1 MRESEWFE
9 DWFNSKYYFLLYNN
23 RNEEEAKRFIVNLFN
38 HLSSDLILK
47 VWDMAC
53 AKGRHCKVMHELGHI
68 VTGTDLAKDS
78 IKAAIQQH
86 NNDIEFYVHDMRF
99 PFRVNYFDVVVNL
112 FTSMGYFK
120 QFEDN
125 LKVIKNAASALKPNG
140 YFVIDFL
147 NAAKVIACLKPE
159 SIEEREGVSF
169 YISKKIENNQVLKT
183 IKFAADQKNYCFEE
197 RVTLLNKAMLMNFAE
212 LAELKLQNAFGNYK
226 LEPFDEVSSDRLIL
240 VFKK

>member
-23 RNEEEAKRFIVNLFN
+23 RNDVEAKRFIVNLFN
-38 HLSSDLILK
+38 HLSSDLKFK

-53 AKGRHCKVMHELGHI
+53 AKGRHCRVMNELGHV

-78 IKAAIQQH
+78 IKAAIQQSKE
-86 NNDIEFYVHDMRF
+86 DIEFYIHDMRL
-99 PFRVNYFDVVVNL
+99 PFRSNYFDVVVNL
-112 FTSMGYFK
+112 FTSIGYFK
-120 QFEDN
+120 RFEDN

-147 NAAKVIACLKPE
+147 NATKVISCLKPE
-159 SIEEREGVSF
+159 SIEEREDIRF
-169 YISKKIENNQVLKT
+169 YITKRIENNQVIKT
-183 IKFAADQKNYCFEE
+183 IKFVADKKNYSFEE
-197 RVTLLNKAMLMNFAE
+197 RVTLLNKSMLLKFAE
-212 LAELKLQNAFGNYK
+212 LTELKLQNIFGNYN
-226 LEPFDEVSSDRLIL
+226 LEPFDEINSERLIL

>member
-38 HLSSDLILK
+38 HLSSDLKLK

-53 AKGRHCKVMHELGHI
+53 AKGRHCKVMNELGHV

-78 IKAAIQQH
+78 IKAAIQQ
-86 NNDIEFYVHDMRF
+86 NNTDIEFYVHDMRL
-99 PFRVNYFDVVVNL
+99 PFRMNYFDVVVNL
-112 FTSMGYFK
+112 FTSLGYFK
-120 QFEDN
+120 HFEDN
-125 LKVIKNAASALKPNG
+125 LKVIQNAASALKPNG

-147 NAAKVIACLKPE
+147 NAVKVIACLKSE
-159 SIEEREGVSF
+159 AIVEREGVSF
-169 YISKKIENNQVLKT
+169 YISKKIEHNQILKT

-197 RVTLLNKAMLMNFAE
+197 RVTLLNKTMLMNFAE
-212 LAELKLQNAFGNYK
+212 LAGLKFQNAFGNYN